1 MPHQSHKDG
10 GGGEMMQ
17 SVKKVVTGNHATSYG
32 AKASRVEV
40 IAAYPITPQT
50 QIVELLSEMVASG
63 ELKAKFIKVESEHSA
78 MAAVIGASATG
89 ARAYTATSSHGLLLM
104 HEMLHWAANARLPIV
119 MANVNRA
126 VGTPWNVWADQ
137 NDSLSQRDTGWMQI
151 YCENNQ
157 EVFDTTI
164 QAFRIAEQV
173 SLPLMLNLDAFILS
187 HTSEPIEMWDQN
199 EIDEFLPPFNPQ
211 WKLDIENP
219 HSFGGLTT
227 PDWYFELR
235 YKIQKAHEKALSV
248 MEKVDEEYF
257 KRFGVR
263 YGLVEEYRCEDA
275 DIILLVSGTIA
286 STAKDAVDVMRQKGL
301 KLGSV
306 KVRVFRPFP
315 KERVRSIAQKTQ
327 KLIVIDRNISFGSEG
342 IFFSEI
348 KSCLYGEEY
357 RPPMYG
363 FIAGLGG
370 RDVLIKDIEGIVEY
384 ASTNPPQDIIWWGV
398 KV

>member
-1 MPHQSHKDG
+1 
-10 GGGEMMQ
+10 MMQ
-17 SVKKVVTGNHATSYG
+17 STKKVVTGNHATSYG

-164 QAFRIAEQV
+164 QAFRIAEQI

-211 WKLDIENP
+211 WKLDIEDP

-227 PDWYFELR
+227 PDWYLELR
-235 YKIQKAHEKALSV
+235 YKIQKAQEIALSV
-248 MEKVDEEYF
+248 MEKVDEDYF

-286 STAKDAVDVMRQKGL
+286 STTKDAVDVMRQKGL
-301 KLGSV
+301 KVGSA

-315 KERVRSIAQKTQ
+315 KERVRTVAQKAR

-384 ASTNPPQDIIWWGV
+384 ASKNSPKDIIWWGV

>member
-1 MPHQSHKDG
+1 
-10 GGGEMMQ
+10 MMQ

-235 YKIQKAHEKALSV
+235 YKIQKAQEIALSV
-248 MEKVDEEYF
+248 MEKVDEDYF
-257 KRFGVR
+257 KLFGVR
-263 YGLVEEYRCEDA
+263 YGLVEEYKCEDA

-286 STAKDAVDVMRQKGL
+286 STTKDAVDVMRQKGL
-301 KLGSV
+301 KVGSA

-315 KERVRSIAQKTQ
+315 KERVQMIAQKAR

-342 IFFSEI
+342 IFFSEV

-370 RDVLIKDIEGIVEY
+370 RDVLIKDIEGMVEY
-384 ASTNPPQDIIWWGV
+384 ASTNSPKDIIWWGV

>member
-1 MPHQSHKDG
+1 
-10 GGGEMMQ
+10 MQ

-187 HTSEPIEMWDQN
+187 HTSEPIEMWDQD

-211 WKLDIENP
+211 WKLDIEDP

-235 YKIQKAHEKALSV
+235 YKIQKAQEIALSI
-248 MEKVDEEYF
+248 MEKVDEDYF
-257 KRFGVR
+257 KLFGMR
-263 YGLVEEYRCEDA
+263 YGLVEEYKCEDA

-301 KLGSV
+301 KVGSA

-315 KERVRSIAQKTQ
+315 KERVRMIAQKAR

-342 IFFSEI
+342 IFFSEV

-384 ASTNPPQDIIWWGV
+384 ASTNPPKDIIWWGV

>member
-1 MPHQSHKDG
+1 
-10 GGGEMMQ
+10 MMQ

-384 ASTNPPQDIIWWGV
+384 ASKNPPQDIIWWGV

>member
-1 MPHQSHKDG
+1 
-10 GGGEMMQ
+10 MQ

-384 ASTNPPQDIIWWGV
+384 ASKNPPQDIIWWGV